1 MRKQAL
7 LSATALPSILAV
19 GLALVTAAPVLAQT
33 GSASPSQDQ
42 PGSAE
47 SQAGGKSTESGA
59 PTLATDA
66 QSGPAA
72 APSSDTAAVA
82 AQRNDGASASLPSTA
97 DIVVT
102 GTRTSSK
109 VTDQPVVVISGDS
122 VINQGYTQIGEAL
135 TNQPQFGVP
144 ANSPIGN
151 QGFSGAGQSFSNLY
165 NLGSQRTLTLVNG
178 TRFVSAATSSVFGAS
193 VGTPVDLG
201 QIAPALLDRIDVV
214 SVGGAP
220 IYGADAIAGTIN
232 IILKKNFQ
240 GIDLTGSD
248 SITERGDGHDY
259 NASLLVGKNFS
270 GGRGNITLNVYY
282 DHQDGL
288 PTSSRFVT
296 SADAPFLGKTT
307 SATGPQNVA
316 YFGGDRFS
324 VVTNTGIPL
333 AIDNIPFNGTAA
345 GGAADPIFGAPFQT
359 ITNAAGQALVFSP
372 SGRLVPFNHGTVV
385 GSNTDEAGGD
395 GFRTNDYGTLL
406 SQTNRIQG
414 VLLGHY
420 DFSEHLKFH
429 AEGWASRD
437 SATNISTQTLY
448 NTALFS
454 GPGGGGISYGNYI
467 VSTTNPYL
475 SAADRTT
482 IVNSLAA
489 AGQPT
494 NQFYLARANTDLYA
508 GQFTTR
514 SSLARGVA
522 GLDGDF
528 AIGTHKFSWEGTVTY
543 GQTNST
549 TSQPGLVFQNILN
562 AVNAVV
568 GANGQIVCAPGY
580 TNAPIATVSSACAPL
595 NLFGTGNVSQAAL
608 DYINAPAI
616 TRQVDKQ
623 LDAVVDI
630 KGTLVHLPGGDLNA
644 VVGGEIRRESQAFD
658 PGTFFSGAYSQY
670 AVIAPVRGSYRTHE
684 AFTELTVPVIG
695 RDMGV
700 PLIRELTLHGAARYT
715 DNSLNGSF
723 WSYTGGGNISP
734 VDGLTFR
741 GNYTRSFRE
750 PSVTEAFA
758 PIATTFEYGNDPC
771 DSQFLSGGASPAT
784 RAKNCAA
791 AGVPTGF
798 SSAIVNATVQ
808 GLGGGNPHLGNE
820 TADSWTAGA
829 DFAPHFLRGLVIN
842 ADYIHIDISNEIVQA
857 GIGPILQACYDSPSY
872 PNSPFCSDFTRDP
885 TSHQITSFTDTFLNI
900 ASQSYRAAQVAGR
913 YSLALTRFG
922 LPETAGLINISV
934 NYLHEF
940 TNQSVIGSGS
950 VQIVHDAVGEPAD
963 AVTTIIDWRTK
974 RFDWSWTVIYDGP
987 TKVNPNNPATQYQ
1000 YYRVGTYVMA
1010 NTSLGY
1016 AVNDHFK
1023 IRAVINNPFG
1033 LGVTYAGPVPVLSNS
1048 NVSALSKEFDAVLGR
1063 NYRVSVEVKF

>member
-1 MRKQAL
+1 MTRFPL
-7 LSATALPSILAV
+7 NSATALPTLPLLAILA
-19 GLALVTAAPVLAQT
+19 AAPATAQT
-33 GSASPSQDQ
+33 RAVPSQGQ
-42 PGSAE
+42 PGANSA
-47 SQAGGKSTESGA
+47 ESGA
-59 PTLATDA
+59 PALATGLQD
-66 QSGPAA
+66 GPAA
-72 APSSDTAAVA
+72 RPSSDSAAVTV
-82 AQRNDGASASLPSTA
+82 QRNDGDTTPPPSTA

-109 VTDQPVVVISGDS
+109 VADQPVVAISGDS
-122 VINQGYTQIGEAL
+122 IINQGYTQIGEAL

-151 QGFSGAGQSFSNLY
+151 QGSFGAGQSFVNLY
-165 NLGSQRTLTLVNG
+165 NLGAQRTLTLVNG

-220 IYGADAIAGTIN
+220 IYGADAIAGTVN
-232 IILKKNFQ
+232 VILKKNFQ

-248 SITERGDGHDY
+248 GITEKGDGHDY
-259 NASLLVGKNFS
+259 NASLLVGKNFKD
-270 GGRGNITLNVYY
+270 GRGNITLNVYY

-324 VVTNTGIPL
+324 VVTNTGIPT

-359 ITNAAGQALVFSP
+359 ITNAAGRALVFSP
-372 SGRLVPFNHGTVV
+372 SGQLVPFNHGIVV

-395 GFRTNDYGTLL
+395 GFRTADYGTLL

-420 DFSEHLKFH
+420 DFSDHFRFH

-437 SATNISTQTLY
+437 TATNISTQTLY
-448 NTALFS
+448 NTALFT
-454 GPGGGGISYGNYI
+454 GPGGAGISYGNYI
-467 VSTTNPYL
+467 ISTANPYL
-475 SAADRTT
+475 SNADRTT

-514 SSLARGVA
+514 SSLVRGVA

-528 AIGTHKFSWEGTVTY
+528 AIGTHKFSWEGTITY
-543 GQTNST
+543 GQTITN

-562 AVNAVV
+562 AVNAVT
-568 GANGQIVCAPGY
+568 GPNGQIVCAPGY
-580 TNAPIATVSSACAPL
+580 TNAPIATVSSTCAPL

-608 DYINAPAI
+608 NYINAPA
-616 TRQVDKQ
+616 TSRQ
-623 LDAVVDI
+623 LNREFDAVADI
-630 KGTLVHLPGGDLNA
+630 KGTLLHLPAGDMNA

-695 RDMGV
+695 RDMRI

-758 PIATTFEYGNDPC
+758 PVATNFEYGNDPC
-771 DSQFLSGGASPAT
+771 DSQFITGGASPAT

-791 AGVPTGF
+791 AGVPAGF

-820 TADSWTAGA
+820 TADSWTAGV
-829 DFAPHFLRGLVIN
+829 DFAPHRLRGLVIN
-842 ADYIHIDISNEIVQA
+842 ADYIHIDISNEIVQP
-857 GIGPILQACYDSPSY
+857 GIGAILQACYDSPGY

-885 TSHQITSFTDTFLNI
+885 TSHQITNFTDTFLNI

-913 YSLALTRFG
+913 YSFALTRFG
-922 LPETAGLINISV
+922 LPEGSGLINISA

-940 TNQSVIGSGS
+940 KNQQVVGTGS
-950 VQIVHDAVGEPAD
+950 VQVLHDQVGEPAD
-963 AVTTIIDWRTK
+963 SVTTIVDYQTK
-974 RFDWSWTVIYDGP
+974 HFDWSWTVIYDGP
-987 TKVNPNNPATQYQ
+987 TKVNPNNLANNYQ
-1000 YYRVGTYVMA
+1000 YYRIGAYVMA
-1010 NTSLGY
+1010 NTSLGF

-1023 IRAVINNPFG
+1023 LRAIINNPFG
-1033 LGVTYAGPVPVLSNS
+1033 LGVTYAGPVPVYSSSTTN
-1048 NVSALSKEFDAVLGR
+1048 ALSKEFDAVFGR
-1063 NYRVSVEVKF
+1063 NYRVSAEIKF